1 MLSSKSILDM
11 TENEFAR
18 CLNVDL
24 FAAYWVC
31 SFIIM
36 KCFFVKNKQSDLL
49 CSIFLFL
56 FSVNSSNSSVND
68 ET

>member
-1 MLSSKSILDM
+1 MNKYVFYLFKAAMLSSKSILDM
-11 TENEFAR
+11 TEDEFAR

-36 KCFFVKNKQSDLL
+36 KCFF
-49 CSIFLFL
+49 
-56 FSVNSSNSSVND
+56 
-68 ET
+68 